1 MFLGLMAYPDLKS
14 ERDSSLPGKRRSCPG
29 VRGEASRGPRDMAKA
44 GLPEAESPEDA
55 KTHPPERHPKPA
67 PRTAMACFQG
77 RRNLRDVERCP
88 MRAIKEMSR
97 TPKSRSDVQQGR
109 TRDQPSGREPQGDGV
124 PIVVVR
130 FTPHQGGRESR
141 PQGEGA
147 QATEYR
153 RPGGMRN
160 AERRNGTRCPTA
172 NNRGM
177 VAGEPG
183 ELKGSRRVRER
194 GGGKGPSPWHLA
206 AVLSQHRSTTR
217 SRTISRW
224 SWSMPST

>member
-1 MFLGLMAYPDLKS
+1 
-14 ERDSSLPGKRRSCPG
+14 
-29 VRGEASRGPRDMAKA
+29 V
-44 GLPEAESPEDA
+44 
-55 KTHPPERHPKPA
+55 
-67 PRTAMACFQG
+67 
-77 RRNLRDVERCP
+77 
-88 MRAIKEMSR
+88 RAIKEMCR

-160 AERRNGTRCPTA
+160 AERRNGTRCPA
-172 NNRGM
+172 ASNRGM

-183 ELKGSRRVRER
+183 ELKGSRRVRE
-194 GGGKGPSPWHLA
+194 GGVGKGPQGTSPAPYLGA
-206 AVLSQHRSTTR
+206 QSNQAVPQEQPVARSIASGTNAPTHNSGPP
-217 SRTISRW
+217 SRIGGGVT
-224 SWSMPST
+224 